1 MSLSNAGKGF
11 FNSSIYKMEVE
22 PVKDPV
28 QKLWRAV
35 LARVL
40 EDAFGKSDSI
50 KVNYE
55 KRFARDYL
63 KTMHKDFSQ
72 LCEFAG
78 FNPNYVHLK
87 IRKRFGKEFIDNLN
101 NLSLKVRGNNEENNQ
116 KA

>member
-11 FNSSIYKMEVE
+11 FNSSVYKMEVE
-22 PVKDPV
+22 PINEPE

-40 EDAFGKSDSI
+40 EDAFGKSVST

-63 KTMHKDFSQ
+63 KTMHKDFAQ
-72 LCEFAG
+72 LCEWAG
-78 FNPNYVHLK
+78 FDADYVHLK
-87 IRKRFGKEFIDNLN
+87 VKKRFGKEFMDNLN
-101 NLSLKVRGNNEENNQ
+101 NLSLQVRGNNEENNQ